1 MSCRSCRNPPWA
13 TYRFRPWD
21 YHKEH
26 SRGLWSC
33 EADIPMEDILNFFL
47 RIFVVKVHS
56 MAGPVLGTADAAI
69 NKTQGVFTV
78 MKTVQ
83 ET

>member
-1 MSCRSCRNPPWA
+1 
-13 TYRFRPWD
+13 
-21 YHKEH
+21 
-26 SRGLWSC
+26 
-33 EADIPMEDILNFFL
+33 MEDILNFFL